1 MRVIFKK
8 AEIDKTKLDE
18 TFIKAGRANEK
29 GFTEK
34 DADPKELAR
43 GIEIE
48 YEHTTDKNV
57 ARRIA
62 MDHLAEYPD
71 YYQRLDKMENEAK
84 KALK

>member
-34 DADPKELAR
+34 DADPRELAM
-43 GIEIE
+43 GIEVE
-48 YEHTTDKNV
+48 KEHTTDPEV
-57 ARRIA
+57 AKRISL
-62 MDHLAEYPD
+62 DHLAEGD
-71 YYQRLDKMENEAK
+71 SKYYTHLKEMEEK
-84 KALK
+84 YGSK

>member
-29 GFTEK
+29 GITEK
-34 DADPKELAR
+34 DVDPKELAM

-48 YEHTTDKNV
+48 KEHTTDPEV
-57 ARRIA
+57 AKRISL
-62 MDHLAEYPD
+62 DHLAEGD
-71 YYQRLDKMENEAK
+71 GKYYTHLKEMEEK
-84 KALK
+84 YGSE

>member
-8 AEIDKTKLDE
+8 AEIDKSKLDE

-34 DADPKELAR
+34 DADPKELAM

-48 YEHTTDKNV
+48 KEHTTDPEV
-57 ARRIA
+57 AKRISL
-62 MDHLAEYPD
+62 DHLSEIPT
-71 YYQRLDKMENEAK
+71 YYTHLKEMEEK
-84 KALK
+84 YS